1 MDRNDVRDVHS
12 RTEEVD
18 EVVDEAVDE
27 EEDDAEGDEVVDAA
41 EGPAVGVVDVAIA
54 SGGAHSNRYVSVVM
68 FHWDVVAECVSD
80 NCRYSST

>member
-18 EVVDEAVDE
+18 EVVDE
-27 EEDDAEGDEVVDAA
+27 EEDDAEGDDVVDAA
-41 EGPAVGVVDVAIA
+41 EGPAVGVVVVAIA

-68 FHWDVVAECVSD
+68 FHSDVDAECVSD